1 MKSTGKG
8 GKNMLFKKLLRTMG
22 LYRAQF
28 ISMIIMIALGIG
40 IFVGFNM
47 EWVSIEKNTDAF
59 YKETGFADYRIT
71 SEKGFSD
78 KELEKIE
85 DIDGVEKASRYLS
98 VNADVKEENGDAVAL
113 TVTENAEVS
122 GFKIIS
128 GDKYDSNDTNGVWL
142 SDKYAKANG
151 FKTGDKITFKYKN
164 LEIECKIKGLV
175 KSSEYLI
182 CVRDS
187 SQLMPDYK
195 AFGFAYISPALYEKV
210 TGTDFYPQINVIS
223 SLDKKDFTEETDKA
237 LGKTEL
243 ILTKDEVGSY
253 SLARGEADE
262 GKTMGSV
269 LPVLFLLIAVLTMV
283 TTMHRLTAK
292 EKTQIGTLKALG
304 FKDRRI
310 LRHYT
315 SYAFMIGIAGS
326 VLGVTLGYG
335 VAYFIMNPNG
345 MMGTYFDMPKWV
357 LYLPWFCAV
366 TVVLIV
372 ALLTL
377 IGFLS
382 VKQMLKGTAADALRP
397 YTPKKM
403 KPLAIEK
410 TGAFHKLSF
419 GSRWNLRDIMRH
431 KSRTAMSLVGI
442 VGCMILVVGSLGMG
456 DTMSEF
462 LDMYYDGALCYNTRI
477 YLAEDATADRRE
489 EIAEKYNGDKSA
501 SLGVQI
507 DDKTVSLDI
516 YSLDNN
522 MVRFPSDKKGYVKL
536 GDDGAYIC
544 MRLADEFNLSVGDT
558 FKLSPYGTDKEYT
571 LKLSGIIRST
581 SECVVIT
588 EGCAEKTGIEFTPD
602 SIYTNAEKDEI
613 LSDSSIKTVQSKKA
627 IMDSF
632 DTFLE
637 LMNSMIIVL
646 VGGALVLGIVVLYN
660 LGVMSY
666 TERYREMAT
675 LKVVGFKDG
684 KIGRLLIGQNIWL
697 SLVGIALGLP
707 LGVLTLDFLLK
718 KLAPEYEM
726 RMCISP
732 MTYIISILLTL
743 GVSLLVSLM
752 VSRKNK
758 KIDMVEALKGAE

>member
-1 MKSTGKG
+1 
-8 GKNMLFKKLLRTMG
+8 MG

-28 ISMIIMIALGIG
+28 ISMVIMIALGIG

-71 SEKGFSD
+71 SEKGFTVD
-78 KELEKIE
+78 DLKKIE
-85 DIDGVEKASRYLS
+85 NTDGVEKASRYLS
-98 VNADVKEENGDAVAL
+98 VNADVKEKSGDAVAL
-113 TVTENAEVS
+113 TVTENSEVS
-122 GFKIIS
+122 GVKLIS
-128 GDKYDSNDTNGVWL
+128 GKKYDGNDTEGVWL
-142 SDKYAKANG
+142 SDKYANANG
-151 FKTGDKITFKYKN
+151 FKLEDKITFKYKN
-164 LEIECKIKGLV
+164 LQIECKIKGLI

-187 SQLMPDYK
+187 SQLMPDYDT
-195 AFGFAYISPALYEKV
+195 FGFAYISPALYKKAA
-210 TGTDFYPQINVIS
+210 GTDFYPQINVIS
-223 SLDKKDFTEETDKA
+223 DLDKKDFTEKADKA

-310 LRHYT
+310 LLHYT
-315 SYAFMIGIAGS
+315 SYAFMIGVMGS
-326 VLGVTLGYG
+326 VLGISLGYAI
-335 VAYFIMNPNG
+335 AYFIMNPDG
-345 MMGTYFDMPKWV
+345 MMGTYFDMQKWV
-357 LYLPWFCAV
+357 LYIPGFCVIAV
-366 TVVLIV
+366 IV
-372 ALLTL
+372 IIALLTL

-410 TGAFHKLSF
+410 TKSFHKLSF

-442 VGCMILVVGSLGMG
+442 VGCTVLTVGSLGMR
-456 DTMSEF
+456 DTMSRF

-477 YLAEDATADRRE
+477 YLAEDASAEERDR
-489 EIAEKYNGDKSA
+489 IAEKYDGDKSA

-507 DDKTVSLDI
+507 EDKTVSLDI
-516 YSLDNN
+516 YSLEND
-522 MVRFPSDKKGYVKL
+522 MLRFPSDKKGYAEL
-536 GDDGAYIC
+536 ENDGAYIC
-544 MRLADEFNLSVGDT
+544 MRLADEFDLSVGDT

-588 EGCAEKTGIEFTPD
+588 EKYAEKLGIGFTPD
-602 SIYTNAEKDEI
+602 SVYTNTEKKDIE
-613 LSDSSIKTVQSKKA
+613 SDSAIKTVQSKKA

-637 LMNSMIIVL
+637 LMNSMIFVL

-675 LKVVGFKDG
+675 LKVVGFKDR
-684 KIGRLLIGQNIWL
+684 KIGNLLIGQNVWL
-697 SLVGIALGLP
+697 SVVGIALGLP
-707 LGVLTLDFLLK
+707 LGALTLDFLLK

-726 RMCISP
+726 RMYIGP
-732 MTYIISILLTL
+732 VTYIVSILLTF